1 MKQVEWVMW
10 GCLALSIA
18 ALALGYALAGLW
30 VGLAFVLAA
39 GLWYLMRR
47 RRWAWLAH
55 LALALL
61 LLGAG
66 GGILLGAPA
75 GLMLAAVLFALA
87 AWDLEHFLW
96 RLGYLHNLQLAPIVV
111 RRHFT
116 RLATALGTGAVLS
129 AAALLL
135 QLEIKLWVEILF
147 GLAAIYG
154 FSRILMIF
162 RNMEKN

>member
-1 MKQVEWVMW
+1 MKQAEWVMW

-30 VGLAFVLAA
+30 VGLVFVLVA

-55 LALALL
+55 LALTLL

-66 GGILLGAPA
+66 GGVFIGAPA
-75 GLMLAAVLFALA
+75 GLMLAAVIFALV

-96 RLGYLHNLQLAPIVV
+96 RLGYLHNPELAPVVV

-116 RLATALGTGAVLS
+116 RLAVALGAGAVLS

-135 QLEIKLWVEILF
+135 QLQIKLWLEILF
-147 GLAAIYG
+147 GIAAIYG
-154 FSRILMIF
+154 LSRIIMIF